1 MFFFQKSNVLDTCN
15 GAGLRV
21 CFSDFNREV
30 IEQVTIPNV
39 KLNVEERYWPLA
51 EYYSGDWNSLS
62 PLLEEV
68 MPCAVMGCV
77 VCCDEI
83 DAPVVVFRKVKASLD
98 VKPSMYSFRRKETFR

>member
-1 MFFFQKSNVLDTCN
+1 MNVLKTRD

-51 EYYSGDWNSLS
+51 EYYSGDWHSLS
-62 PLLEEV
+62 PLLAEV
-68 MPCAVMGCV
+68 MQVLSWGGIMS
-77 VCCDEI
+77 CD
-83 DAPVVVFRKVKASLD
+83 VS
-98 VKPSMYSFRRKETFR
+98 